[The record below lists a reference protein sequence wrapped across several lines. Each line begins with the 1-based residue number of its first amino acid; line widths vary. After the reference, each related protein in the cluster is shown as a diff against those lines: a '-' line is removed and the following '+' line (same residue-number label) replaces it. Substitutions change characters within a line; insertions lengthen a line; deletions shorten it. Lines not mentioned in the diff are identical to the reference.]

1 MFILELERYYTSQV
15 YNVVFKLNA
24 KLHHVQHH
32 VVGTLEHKNEEIFE
46 EMLPT
51 VNKVFGR
58 NYIAKNECLGNGT
71 GAQALICVLI
81 ELHQY
86 VI

>member
-32 VVGTLEHKNEEIFE
+32 VVATLEHKNEHKKRYYQLSIKFLAGTILRKMNVL
-46 EMLPT
+46 EM
-51 VNKVFGR
+51 
-58 NYIAKNECLGNGT
+58 
-71 GAQALICVLI
+71 AQ
-81 ELHQY
+81 EPKR
-86 VI
+86 